1 MVEKK
6 GAKEIKP
13 LKKTRSVWFLIL
25 VLLLVFLVV
34 GIASF
39 YLMGGSIFGLGGDN
53 ASKNSKNEFSEAG
66 SLGPLMEMDAF
77 VVNIADG
84 NRTRFLKVGITLE
97 MTDYESKDEI
107 DHRMPQIRDT
117 IITQAS
123 SKEYREVR
131 DMQGKKQLRLEIQR
145 EINSILAR
153 GEVEQVFFTE
163 FVIQ

>member
-1 MVEKK
+1 MNPKK
-6 GAKEIKP
+6 GVKEKP
-13 LKKTRSVWFLIL
+13 LKKIRSVWFLIL
-25 VLLLVFLVV
+25 VLLLVFFSV

-39 YLMGGSIFGLGGDN
+39 YLMGGSIYGLGGDDV
-53 ASKNSKNEFSEAG
+53 SKNSKEELSEG
-66 SLGPLMEMDAF
+66 DSLGPLVGMEAF

-97 MTDYESKDEI
+97 VTDDESKDEI
-107 DHRMPQIRDT
+107 VHRMPQIRDT

-145 EINSILAR
+145 DINSFLSR